1 MRTKVTFLDG
11 KDTFG
16 KMNSGIFAVIFA
28 VISGVMSGI
37 SSFSITV
44 DDFFDLLE
52 VVQAE
57 VTSGFHLSEKDLQD
71 TGLAVR
77 LLFDRTA
84 PPLKLHF
91 PNDHAKQDLSK
102 GIDIIKKFKVL
113 RS

>member
-1 MRTKVTFLDG
+1 MKLSCGLT
-11 KDTFG
+11 
-16 KMNSGIFAVIFA
+16 
-28 VISGVMSGI
+28 
-37 SSFSITV
+37 ITV
-44 DDFFDLLE
+44 EDLIDLLE